1 MPTLG
6 RAETLC
12 AKQVASPI
20 KETNV
25 KNASHLAGSHALR
38 EANEKAL
45 LFVKTV
51 PK

>member
-1 MPTLG
+1 MPNLG
-6 RAETLC
+6 RTETLC
-12 AKQVASPI
+12 AKQVTSPI

-45 LFVKTV
+45 SCVK
-51 PK
+51 